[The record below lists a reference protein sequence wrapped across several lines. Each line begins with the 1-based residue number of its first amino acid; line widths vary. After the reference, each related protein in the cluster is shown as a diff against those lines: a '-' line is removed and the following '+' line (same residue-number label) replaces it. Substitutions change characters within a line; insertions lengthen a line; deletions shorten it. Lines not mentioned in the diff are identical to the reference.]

1 MQKQAKSYKMSDM
14 AMHIQYHD
22 WQVCTYLCLQ
32 TGEQQ
37 VNCGQ
42 TSNRYVEDIH
52 CLNTIY
58 WTEILLE
65 KTYIWFSLQ
74 PLDDMHT

>member
-1 MQKQAKSYKMSDM
+1 MSDM
-14 AMHIQYHD
+14 AMHVQYHD

-42 TSNRYVEDIH
+42 TSNRYVEDLH

-58 WTEILLE
+58 
-65 KTYIWFSLQ
+65 
-74 PLDDMHT
+74 